1 MKSLNLPLCWLVCL
15 VLPTLA
21 LASTSPIAHLLERS
35 EAPPGVVF
43 EIVSGD
49 DDALDWAIP
58 AVQDY
63 IHQLRA
69 RFPGL
74 SMAVVTHGR
83 EQFGLESKRK
93 DDNTKV
99 HTATRSLVQDQ
110 DVPVHVCGTH
120 AGWRGVTEEDFP
132 DYVDVVPQ
140 GPTQIRLYEE
150 LGYEL
155 VVLSDPDD

>member
-1 MKSLNLPLCWLVCL
+1 MKSPSLLFFCFACLLLPL
-15 VLPTLA
+15 A
-21 LASTSPIAHLLERS
+21 HASTSPIAHLLERS

-49 DDALDWAIP
+49 DDALHWAIP

-63 IHQLRA
+63 IRQLRA

-83 EQFGLESKRK
+83 EQFGLEKNHQQ
-93 DDNTKV
+93 DNAKV
-99 HTATRSLVQDQ
+99 HKATRSLVQDQ

-120 AGWRGVTEEDFP
+120 ASWRGVSEEDFP

-140 GPTQIRLYEE
+140 GPTQIQLYEE

-155 VVLSDPDD
+155 VVLSDPTD

>member
-1 MKSLNLPLCWLVCL
+1 MRLPYLLACL
-15 VLPTLA
+15 IAGLLLSA
-21 LASTSPIAHLLERS
+21 AAHAAQSPIAHLLSRS

-49 DDALDWAIP
+49 DDALEWAIP
-58 AVQDY
+58 AVQNY
-63 IHQLRA
+63 IRQLRE
-69 RFPGL
+69 RFPDL

-83 EQFGLESKRK
+83 EQFGLQSDNAK
-93 DDNTKV
+93 DSPKV
-99 HTATRSLVQDQ
+99 HAATRSLVQDQ

-120 AGWRGVTEEDFP
+120 AGWFGVSEEDFP

-155 VVLSDPDD
+155 IVLSDPDD